1 MTKIWYDGDIKK
13 VDHGDWQEWFFPS
26 GMRYTEGNIPE
37 EEQFE
42 FYGRYN
48 PKAARI
54 KHRGSPEELLAL
66 AKKQMREEKNE

>member
-26 GMRYTEGNIPE
+26 GMRYTEGNISE

-42 FYGRYN
+42 FYRQYN

-54 KHRGSPEELLAL
+54 QHRGSPEELIAL
-66 AKKQMREEKNE
+66 AEKQKREEENK